1 MNGAPAKLEKNI
13 VTIHCFA
20 LYPHSRNGIL
30 CASRQARESGL
41 STKAGKGPSLSDRK
55 VLLDLGDGEAGVQAL
70 GAGARAVEN
79 GVAAVEGHAVVEGC
93 AALGGALVARV
104 GEPAVGLEEDGGAEV
119 LLGVPPVRGARG
131 GAAGAEDALVEAVEL
146 VALLDGLAVF
156 LALVRGLAYC
166 SRSLESRREGAV
178 WDTYVRRGSVA

>member
-1 MNGAPAKLEKNI
+1 MSS
-13 VTIHCFA
+13 FA
-20 LYPHSRNGIL
+20 
-30 CASRQARESGL
+30 ASRPWWIRLAADSKNRRS
-41 STKAGKGPSLSDRK
+41 STQGPGGPDLSDRE
-55 VLLDLGDGEAGVQAL
+55 VLLDLGDGEARVQAL
-70 GAGARAVEN
+70 GAGAGAVED
-79 GVAAVEGHAVVEGC
+79 GVAAVEGHVVVEGG

-156 LALVRGLAYC
+156 LALGRGLAC
-166 SRSLESRREGAV
+166 CRERLEGRGAV
-178 WDTYVRRGSVA
+178 GDTYVRRGSVA